1 MDLSEQEIVTKAQ
14 KGDHDAF
21 MEIINRYEKRVAK
34 TVIGILGDGAEA
46 DDIGQE
52 AFLQL
57 YKALHR
63 FRGDSELGTYLTRIA
78 INLSLNE
85 LRRRKRQQE
94 AFSSTLQGH
103 LQDLRRMRKQNNK
116 DDIKKIVRRGIQE
129 LDPRF
134 KIVVVLRLING
145 YTTQEAAHILNLP
158 LGTVFSRLARG
169 QAKLKKIIERM
180 YYV

>member
-1 MDLSEQEIVTKAQ
+1 MDLSEQEIVIKAQ
-14 KGDHDAF
+14 KGDHHAF
-21 MEIINRYEKRVAK
+21 MEIINRHEQRVAK

-78 INLSLNE
+78 INLCLNE

-94 AFSSTLQGH
+94 AFFSTFQGH
-103 LQDLRRMRKQNNK
+103 PQGLSRMREQNNE

-134 KIVVVLRLING
+134 
-145 YTTQEAAHILNLP
+145 
-158 LGTVFSRLARG
+158 
-169 QAKLKKIIERM
+169 
-180 YYV
+180 